1 MGKELKFYKI
11 FLEKVWP
18 KYRSD
23 FYSAMYNT
31 FHPSGYAESFQS
43 PMDNWRQ
50 AEQYLDAAISEGEKL
65 GYLVIGNSKGLY
77 RPFGGQFATSQVNHI
92 WDWQMMILF
101 FDVLEDIVDEFKHY
115 CGENGID
122 ESGTGKCMDEFPPT
136 DYSYKGNAG
145 RWKGGTLKE
154 DYYITYEYIMA
165 MVKSGIP
172 VGDLIGEDKLEL
184 INLKTLDNEIM
195 STGFPVPED
204 LSEQE
209 DTSEKEEETK
219 TIFQKTL
226 KDMGVQIKFVGTF
239 GFGISG
245 MFGMVKDLLEGRYP
259 SLSEGEI
266 ILIFLS
272 ALSYLSI
279 NLSKDMSQ
287 VNDEIKKRGLK
298 DFLSK
303 TVEALKDFENISLKI
318 VEKAGFTVSSLAEL
332 LGYTFLLV
340 PILDITNRL
349 INENGFDVI
358 SLASYLKGAILSVGI
373 FYIRNVFNSLVVRLR
388 ELRQKRELYG
398 DNIGD
403 DVEGE
408 VIDDLDDDLIEEG
421 KFVGITLA
429 RKFSESQ
436 VINESRISELSLLD
450 ESDNNKNLKWIVNE
464 ENRIKWVSTP
474 IAKILK
480 EFKENQKLFT
490 KSNIIE
496 VTDKFKDKDP
506 KDLNNYRS
514 IYELNNITKLL
525 IHKSKLHEEVYMGR
539 IAEKA
544 TTDVCKDIFEAIRS
558 FDGIEEYYELPSDI
572 NSEEMY
578 EYGNLVFDVE
588 LTVYRYD
595 INETF
600 NIDADMGGE
609 HDDTIFV
616 DVTLG
621 DNFSEQDY
629 ENLYV
634 ILSEYVR
641 HEVEH
646 ILQEIDPKR
655 PDVVHK
661 KGNLSPFEYYSQEH
675 EVDAQRVGFERR
687 AKMTDK
693 STEDVVRDYIEY
705 RQSRDQLSDDEKK
718 ELISLITSS

>member
-226 KDMGVQIKFVGTF
+226 KDMGVQIKLVGTF

-245 MFGMVKDLLEGRYP
+245 MFGMVKDLLECRYP
-259 SLSEGEI
+259 SLSEG
-266 ILIFLS
+266 
-272 ALSYLSI
+272 
-279 NLSKDMSQ
+279 
-287 VNDEIKKRGLK
+287 
-298 DFLSK
+298 
-303 TVEALKDFENISLKI
+303 
-318 VEKAGFTVSSLAEL
+318 
-332 LGYTFLLV
+332 
-340 PILDITNRL
+340 
-349 INENGFDVI
+349 
-358 SLASYLKGAILSVGI
+358 
-373 FYIRNVFNSLVVRLR
+373 
-388 ELRQKRELYG
+388 
-398 DNIGD
+398 
-403 DVEGE
+403 
-408 VIDDLDDDLIEEG
+408 
-421 KFVGITLA
+421 
-429 RKFSESQ
+429 
-436 VINESRISELSLLD
+436 
-450 ESDNNKNLKWIVNE
+450 
-464 ENRIKWVSTP
+464 
-474 IAKILK
+474 
-480 EFKENQKLFT
+480 
-490 KSNIIE
+490 
-496 VTDKFKDKDP
+496 
-506 KDLNNYRS
+506 
-514 IYELNNITKLL
+514 
-525 IHKSKLHEEVYMGR
+525 
-539 IAEKA
+539 
-544 TTDVCKDIFEAIRS
+544 
-558 FDGIEEYYELPSDI
+558 
-572 NSEEMY
+572 
-578 EYGNLVFDVE
+578 
-588 LTVYRYD
+588 
-595 INETF
+595 
-600 NIDADMGGE
+600 
-609 HDDTIFV
+609 
-616 DVTLG
+616 
-621 DNFSEQDY
+621 
-629 ENLYV
+629 
-634 ILSEYVR
+634 
-641 HEVEH
+641 
-646 ILQEIDPKR
+646 
-655 PDVVHK
+655 
-661 KGNLSPFEYYSQEH
+661 
-675 EVDAQRVGFERR
+675 
-687 AKMTDK
+687 
-693 STEDVVRDYIEY
+693 
-705 RQSRDQLSDDEKK
+705 
-718 ELISLITSS
+718 